1 MLKTTRLLKL
11 SNNLLQ
17 LDFELLNSIVKSI
30 IINDK
35 LVFSSLYLNLIVML
49 IKIKAFNYNNKA
61 FLR

>member
-1 MLKTTRLLKL
+1 MLQTARLLKL

-35 LVFSSLYLNLIVML
+35 ISFF
-49 IKIKAFNYNNKA
+49 KFKFEFNCNVDKN
-61 FLR
+61 

>member
-1 MLKTTRLLKL
+1 MLQTTRLLKL